1 MSDPPHPKYTTLA
14 MVHQWAPFSTRDFP
28 DANVDHLIESAS
40 SEVMKKSGNYDW
52 QITDE
57 AYDDIEIIT
66 AYLTGSMIQAT
77 IGDIEK
83 SKWYRELAMSK
94 LKVLLD
100 SGTVTG
106 PGGVKV
112 TSVKNVFSSVR
123 SYYAA
128 NTLDPEQTIVKPYKS
143 RY

>member
-1 MSDPPHPKYTTLA
+1 MSDPAHPKYTTIV
-14 MVHQWAPFSTRDFP
+14 MVKQWAPYSVRDFP

-52 QITDE
+52 QITDP
-57 AYDDIEIIT
+57 AYDEIEIIT

-77 IGDIEK
+77 IGNIDK

-94 LKVLLD
+94 LKILLD

-106 PGGVKV
+106 GDGVKV

-123 SYYAA
+123 GYYLA
-128 NTLDPEQTIVKPYKS
+128 NTLDPEQTVIKPYKS